1 MRLWLILMMNNNM
14 LKKVL
19 IFDDDEDILA
29 ICTYIL
35 EEQGWQVSTFSNC
48 NNIIEKVE
56 SIMPDVILMDNWI
69 PDSGGIVATQ
79 ALKNQERLKHIP
91 VIYFS
96 ANNDIRTLAH
106 QAGADSFLAKPF
118 DLEELEDV
126 VNKAVSHQLPS
137 NKP

>member
-1 MRLWLILMMNNNM
+1 MP
-14 LKKVL
+14 KKVL

-35 EEQGWQVSTFSNC
+35 EEQGWEVNTFSNC
-48 NNIIEKVE
+48 NNVIEKVT

-79 ALKNQERLKHIP
+79 AIKQQEHLKHIP
-91 VIYFS
+91 VVYFS
-96 ANNDIRTLAH
+96 ANNDIKTLAK

-118 DLEELEDV
+118 DLEELEDIV
-126 VNKAVSHQLPS
+126 DQVSAPEYKS
-137 NKP
+137 GRA

>member
-1 MRLWLILMMNNNM
+1 MNTTM
-14 LKKVL
+14 AKKVL

-35 EEQGWQVSTFSNC
+35 EEQGWEVSTFSNC

-69 PDSGGIVATQ
+69 PDSGGIIATQ
-79 ALKNQERLKHIP
+79 TIKQQEHLKNIP
-91 VIYFS
+91 VVYFS
-96 ANNDIRTLAH
+96 ANNDIKTLAQ

-118 DLEELEDV
+118 DLEELE
-126 VNKAVSHQLPS
+126 NIVSQVTVSL
-137 NKP
+137 NKPDKA

>member
-1 MRLWLILMMNNNM
+1 MT
-14 LKKVL
+14 KKVL

-35 EEQGWQVSTFSNC
+35 EEQGWEVSTFSNC
-48 NNIIEKVE
+48 NSIIEKVE
-56 SIMPDVILMDNWI
+56 SIMPSVILMDNWI

-79 ALKNQERLKHIP
+79 AIKQQPKLKHIP

-96 ANNDIRTLAH
+96 ANNDIRSLAQ

-118 DLEELEDV
+118 DLEELETV
-126 VNKAVSHQLPS
+126 VNQIAIQ
-137 NKP
+137 N

>member
-1 MRLWLILMMNNNM
+1 MQKLFLNRNYNDNNNM
-14 LKKVL
+14 SKKVL

-35 EEQGWQVSTFSNC
+35 EEQGWEVSTFSNC
-48 NNIIEKVE
+48 NNVIEKVE
-56 SIMPDVILMDNWI
+56 SIMPEVIFMDNWI

-79 ALKNQERLKHIP
+79 AIKQQERLKHIP

-96 ANNDIRTLAH
+96 ANNDIKTLAK

-118 DLEELEDV
+118 DLEELENI
-126 VNKAVSHQLPS
+126 VNQVATH
-137 NKP
+137 

>member
-1 MRLWLILMMNNNM
+1 MTDNNM
-14 LKKVL
+14 PKKVL

-35 EEQGWQVSTFSNC
+35 EEQGWEVSTFSNC
-48 NNIIEKVE
+48 NNVIEKVE
-56 SIMPDVILMDNWI
+56 SIMPEVIFMDNWI

-79 ALKNQERLKHIP
+79 AIKQQEHLKHIP

-96 ANNDIRTLAH
+96 ANNDIKSLAK

-118 DLEELEDV
+118 DLEELENI
-126 VNKAVSHQLPS
+126 VNQVSTPHSPTGQA
-137 NKP
+137 